1 MRKCGE
7 GFWLHS
13 RFLRKYKKNTIALFF
28 CFSLTFL
35 LMTVL
40 LILLH
45 TNFWISDLQAKTEF
59 TPSDCYI
66 DGLDNAQVESLR
78 TDSDIS
84 WIAIEQ
90 GVGRIYTRNNQ
101 QAYLIRGDELS
112 ATMMA
117 GVVEG
122 RLPQKYGE
130 VAVERWVLLNLGI
143 EPTIGRTIQ
152 LTDFET
158 GDAEEFLL
166 TGILSDIYA
175 NKRYG
180 LMQIHTGMEPSS
192 TESLMAYIKFKDQVP
207 YNEKVEELQTEL
219 GIKSDS
225 VKECP
230 ARTNYRNL
238 YILEAEIIGVVIA
251 VCMVVFYGIYRIMLL
266 TRLPQYGMLRAIGMK
281 RRQLTRMA
289 LLELYEIYIASVPA
303 GMALGIGV
311 AWLILKISGDM
322 EQQIFLFG
330 ERTEIQI
337 TIPWFAIAVCILITG
352 GLVGSI
358 GYASA
363 NRAGKQRI
371 IDTIRQK
378 NGRKKRAKDSFSIDN
393 AQSKNGMVLRMGGK
407 YLVSDLKTMCFTILT
422 VCVGVMLFTGLAYK
436 ARTLEHYRNDT
447 KELSYLNGQ
456 YAMTMLYYN
465 RTDQGI
471 SRANAEKIART
482 NGVSQVRTSS
492 SLPVRVIDD
501 KTVARN
507 EEYYD
512 ESNENLMEIYGY
524 SAAGYDGKN
533 QVYKSFLNGY
543 NEEALKCLKPYVVD
557 GDFDPENLKDDQ
569 IVLSVLRMDQR
580 AGGGLPGP
588 YKEGSPMMEYH
599 AGDEIQI
606 KYRSDFRTDT
616 EEYENLSDAD
626 AEYTYKTYKI
636 AAIVSF
642 PYMFD
647 CRHTVYPLLI
657 TSDSYL
663 KTISPDSAIQCMYLD
678 GVDGM
683 NVQERNELESTLIR
697 LGSEN
702 ASISTRS
709 LIDEI
714 DRNEMFYLK
723 RMVYIT
729 GIALVSLILVIMN
742 MANTF
747 RYRMR
752 VRTKEISM
760 LRAVGYTRKMIIK
773 MLLFENCAMGITGIL
788 LAFILSWPVL
798 RYIYYD
804 SEMSAF
810 GHSFSFETMGF
821 AIASAGALMV
831 CIVLSFGIPA
841 EWKTRRI
848 AEGIVHIE

>member
-7 GFWLHS
+7 DFWLHS

-45 TNFWISDLQAKTEF
+45 TNFLISDLQAKTEF

-66 DGLDNAQVESLR
+66 DGLDNAQVENLR
-78 TDSDIS
+78 TDPDIS

-90 GVGRIYTRNNQ
+90 GEGRIYTRNNQ

-122 RLPQKYGE
+122 RLPENYGE

-143 EPTIGRTIQ
+143 EPVIGQTLL
-152 LTDFET
+152 LTDFEN
-158 GDAEEFLL
+158 GKEEEFIL

-180 LMQIHTGMEPSS
+180 LMQMHTGMEASS
-192 TESLMAYIKFKDQVP
+192 TESLLAYIKFKDRVT
-207 YNEKVEELQTEL
+207 YNEKMAELQAEL
-219 GIKSDS
+219 EIKNDS
-225 VKECP
+225 IKECP
-230 ARTNYRNL
+230 ARTDYRSL
-238 YILEAEIIGVVIA
+238 YVLEAEIIGVVLI

-281 RRQLTRMA
+281 RKQLTQMV
-289 LLELYEIYIASVPA
+289 LLELYEIFFISVPV
-303 GMALGIGV
+303 GTALGIGA
-311 AWLILKISGDM
+311 AWLILRISGDM
-322 EQQIFLFG
+322 DQHIFLLG
-330 ERTEIQI
+330 ERAEVQL
-337 TIPWFAIAVCILITG
+337 TIPWLAIGVCILITG
-352 GLVGSI
+352 GLVGGI
-358 GYASA
+358 GLVSAS
-363 NRAGKQRI
+363 RAGKQRI
-371 IDTIRQK
+371 IEIIRQK
-378 NGRKKRAKDSFSIDN
+378 NGGKKRTKNAFSIDN
-393 AQSKNGMVLRMGGK
+393 AQSKNGMILRMGGK
-407 YLVSDLKTMCFTILT
+407 YLVSDLKTMCFTVLT

-436 ARTLEHYRNDT
+436 ARTLEYYRNDT

-456 YAMTMLYYN
+456 YAMTMLHYN

-471 SRANAEKIART
+471 SRENAEIIART
-482 NGVSQVRTSS
+482 SGVSQVRTSS
-492 SLPVRVIDD
+492 SLPVRVIDN
-501 KTVARN
+501 KAVGRN

-512 ESNENLMEIYGY
+512 ELNERQMEIYGY
-524 SAAGYDGKN
+524 SDEGYDGKD

-543 NEEALKCLKPYVVD
+543 NEEALRCLKPYIVE
-557 GDFDPENLKDDQ
+557 GDFDPENLKGNQ
-569 IVLSVLRMDQR
+569 IIVSVLRMDQR

-588 YKEGSPMMEYH
+588 YKEGSPMMDYH

-606 KYRSDFRTDT
+606 KYRNDFRTDT
-616 EEYENLSDAD
+616 EEYENFSDTD

-636 AAIVSF
+636 AAVVSF
-642 PYMFD
+642 PFMYD

-663 KTISPDSAIQCMYLD
+663 KTISPGSAIQCMYLD
-678 GVDGM
+678 GDPALSE
-683 NVQERNELESTLIR
+683 QERNELEGTLIR

-714 DRNEMFYLK
+714 ERNEMFYFK

-729 GIALVSLILVIMN
+729 GIALVSLLLVIMN
-742 MANTF
+742 MTNTL
-747 RYRMR
+747 RYRMQT
-752 VRTKEISM
+752 RTKEISM
-760 LRAVGYTRKMIIK
+760 LRAVGYTRRMIIK
-773 MLLFENCAMGITGIL
+773 MLLFENCAMGAVGIM

-798 RYIYYD
+798 KYLHSD
-804 SEMSAF
+804 SEMLAF
-810 GHSFSFETMGF
+810 GHSFVFETAGF
-821 AIASAGALMV
+821 LIAAAGALLV
-831 CIVLSFGIPA
+831 CIVLSFRVPA

-848 AEGIVHIE
+848 ADGIVHVE